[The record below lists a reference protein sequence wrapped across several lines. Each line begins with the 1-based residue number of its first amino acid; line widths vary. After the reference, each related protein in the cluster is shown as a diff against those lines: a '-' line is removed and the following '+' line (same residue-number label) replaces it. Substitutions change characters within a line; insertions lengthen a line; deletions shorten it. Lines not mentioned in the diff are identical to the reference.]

1 VSLKELLV
9 FRWTGEWCVDHG
21 IASATGLF
29 DLRERRWDD
38 ESLALAGVERSRLAE
53 PVPTTTTL
61 RRFRPGIARSV
72 GLGPD
77 AALVMC
83 SSDGALANLGV
94 GAIDSKTTALTLG
107 TSGAVRRV
115 VDAPVFDSG
124 GRTFCYAFDDTRCL
138 VGGPTSSAGG
148 VFDWL
153 CALLLPEVPVQ
164 HRFETAASLATEV
177 AEEAEGLILVPF
189 LSGERAPYW
198 YADLRGAF
206 VGLDIS
212 HDRRHLLRAGLESIV
227 YGLRSVS
234 DVVSELIGQPSALLL
249 SGGLTHSSTF
259 RALIADIFGIEAW
272 VPSTDEASA
281 FGAAVMAA
289 AAVNA
294 LPGLDSVQRLLD
306 YPERL
311 VPRLEAHHRYED
323 VYRRYRQVVDAVLP
337 LWHPEMHRKVA

>member
-1 VSLKELLV
+1 
-9 FRWTGEWCVDHG
+9 
-21 IASATGLF
+21 
-29 DLRERRWDD
+29 
-38 ESLALAGVERSRLAE
+38 
-53 PVPTTTTL
+53 
-61 RRFRPGIARSV
+61 
-72 GLGPD
+72 
-77 AALVMC
+77 
-83 SSDGALANLGV
+83 
-94 GAIDSKTTALTLG
+94 
-107 TSGAVRRV
+107 
-115 VDAPVFDSG
+115 
-124 GRTFCYAFDDTRCL
+124 
-138 VGGPTSSAGG
+138 
-148 VFDWL
+148 
-153 CALLLPEVPVQ
+153 
-164 HRFETAASLATEV
+164 
-177 AEEAEGLILVPF
+177 
-189 LSGERAPYW
+189 
-198 YADLRGAF
+198 
-206 VGLDIS
+206 
-212 HDRRHLLRAGLESIV
+212 LESIV